1 MVGVRFLICD
11 RLVKEQELFINGISL
26 EKRKR
31 HFLRDLIRVVNTNR
45 SFDVCIKR
53 VNFLEDVL
61 KLENA
66 DLKKS
71 FSVKFQDEE
80 GIDMGGL

>member
-1 MVGVRFLICD
+1 M
-11 RLVKEQELFINGISL
+11 QLFINGISL

-31 HFLRDLIRVVNTNR
+31 HFLKDLQKIVHTNR
-45 SFDVCIKR
+45 SFDLSVKR
-53 VNFLEDVL
+53 INFLEDLL

-71 FSVKFQDEE
+71 FSVKFQDED